1 MNYLAAHSF
10 CIQRL
15 DLMAI
20 LNFTFLIN
28 FFCPLFPRSIKWCWE
43 GMLNCLSV
51 CNNGAE
57 LSCWM
62 CLFTFH
68 EFQGHDHFFTF
79 GLFVIDHFFTF
90 GLFVIDHFFTFGLF
104 VINHFSTFGLF
115 VIDHFFIFGLFV
127 IDLIFSLFFICYRS
141 FFHFWFICYRSFF
154 HFWFICY
161 RYKYINRRFYQGR
174 NDQLLTCA
182 HDTINTRTTHIS
194 FKLMIVSS

>member
-1 MNYLAAHSF
+1 MSHIETLMNYLAAHSF
-10 CIQRL
+10 FIQRL

-79 GLFVIDHFFTF
+79 GLFVI
-90 GLFVIDHFFTFGLF
+90 
-104 VINHFSTFGLF
+104 NHFSTFGLF

-141 FFHFWFICYRSFF
+141 FFHFG
-154 HFWFICY
+154 FICY